1 MGNVL
6 KQQQTFLKST
16 GIDTLLEDAVFRVVL
31 EAKEAQSIHGVDK
44 VVNGTLGA
52 LYDEENTLV
61 TLPSVYQTFHSISDR
76 DKARYADRIDGSISF
91 QSAIRQWLFKDPLFE
106 SDVLASIGGSG
117 AIAMAIS
124 NSLDRGET
132 VLIPEIGWAPF
143 HTISK
148 QAQVNVETYQLFDDD
163 RFNFSHLKEKMME
176 MIHKQ
181 GKVVLVINDPCHN
194 PTGYTMSE
202 KEWSTLLG
210 LLTSFKTLGPV
221 VLILDVA
228 YIDFS
233 QLRNNYHQRFKSLL
247 TLPNHVL
254 SAITFSASKTLTA
267 YGMRLG
273 ALVLISSNQDERK
286 RFQHACLHMIRGTW
300 SIANTGAMELMTRTS
315 LQSLLQKAYEADLSE
330 NQAMLKKRALLFLKE
345 AKEVSL
351 PLYPYKEGFFVMI
364 RLPSSYIAKEVDRL
378 LKEQLIFGVLM
389 TGGIRLALC
398 SIPLRH
404 IQGLAKKI
412 KETINIVK

>member
-1 MGNVL
+1 MEKLG
-6 KQQQTFLKST
+6 KQKQTFLKSS
-16 GIDTLLEDAVFRVVL
+16 GIDTLLEDAVFQVVL
-31 EAKEAQSIHGVDK
+31 EAKTAQSIHGIDK

-52 LYDEENTLV
+52 LYDEDNNLV
-61 TLPSVYQTFHSISDR
+61 TFPSVYQTFQSMSDK

-91 QSAIRQWLFKDPLFE
+91 QDAIRQWLFKDSLFE

-117 AIAMAIS
+117 AISMAIS

-148 QAQVNVETYQLFDDD
+148 QAQVNVETYQLFHED
-163 RFNFSHLKEKMME
+163 RFNFSNLQEKMME
-176 MIHKQ
+176 MIQKQ
-181 GKVVLVINDPCHN
+181 GKVVLIINDPCHN
-194 PTGYTMSE
+194 PTGYTMSDE
-202 KEWSTLLG
+202 EWSTLLE

-233 QLRNNYHQRFKSLL
+233 QLRNHYHHRFRSLA
-247 TLPNHVL
+247 TLPSHVL

-273 ALVLISSNQDERK
+273 ALVLVSSNQAERK

-315 LQSLLQKAYEADLSE
+315 NQSLLQIAYETDRSE
-330 NQAMLKKRALLFLKE
+330 NQIMLNKRAQLFLKE
-345 AKEVSL
+345 AREVSL

-364 RLPSSYIAKEVDRL
+364 RLPNYQIAKEIDRL
-378 LKEQLIFGVLM
+378 LKDQLIFGVLM

-412 KETINIVK
+412 KETINKVK